1 MAAHGVLASQVAVL
15 KPDARDW
22 PDTRPCLTISKA
34 RRKLMAAKAKRCR
47 VPYTVSAQ
55 RFDFAAGRDST
66 GFQNSNCQ
74 ETDLPFWNR
83 AQAPCEWSGGSS
95 ARRMGV
101 AGFLTLDNGTP
112 VRLSSP
118 MTQNSFRGGTN
129 LRPSLTGVS
138 SVLPGGP

>member
-1 MAAHGVLASQVAVL
+1 
-15 KPDARDW
+15 
-22 PDTRPCLTISKA
+22 
-34 RRKLMAAKAKRCR
+34 
-47 VPYTVSAQ
+47 
-55 RFDFAAGRDST
+55 
-66 GFQNSNCQ
+66 
-74 ETDLPFWNR
+74 
-83 AQAPCEWSGGSS
+83 
-95 ARRMGV
+95 MGV